1 MFRRGLM
8 SANKRVNFLM
18 LFALIKQVAT
28 VSAKTAKRVIETEE
42 QALRVGINQQQP
54 DGKSTH
60 QRRRED
66 ESRPLF
72 KDLSSLPSSICYNLR
87 RSKFISGKWNAFRL
101 NDKVEVAVSS
111 VNRL

>member
-1 MFRRGLM
+1 M

-42 QALRVGINQQQP
+42 QALRPRINQQQT
-54 DGKSTH
+54 DGESTH

-87 RSKFISGKWNAFRL
+87 RSEFISGKWNALRL
-101 NDKVEVAVSS
+101 NGRVEVAVSS